1 MIQRSTGEHRRRP
14 AGPLRWFALVLALA
28 PAIAL
33 TSCGQT
39 DDGQTRVELWTLALS
54 PTFDDYMHQ
63 VIADFEAEHPGVEVV
78 WVDVPFDALDRKLV
92 TAAAAGRS
100 PDVVNFSDRQFSRYA
115 ALGAMHDLNG
125 LLPGDPHAQYQ
136 RGALRILELD
146 GELLALPWY
155 LTTQVRLVN
164 QGLLA
169 EGGLSEDTLGRDWE
183 TLRRQA
189 RDYHEQTGGFLFSLR
204 LGEDSILPTM
214 MLQSGLALFAEQ
226 DGRLVA
232 RLASD
237 EVVAYIRAW
246 VACYNDGALPRSS
259 ATGGH
264 QAVVEGF
271 QNGRLATIQTGANM
285 LNRVRDANPDVY
297 EQTAVLPPLSGALG
311 RSHIAVMPVGVMGKS
326 DHPALAARLA
336 WHLTKPANQT
346 ELARRSSVLPS
357 TPASLAD
364 PHFNPGADQ
373 TSDRMVLAR
382 VLSARSL
389 DDAVA
394 FTPAV
399 SAWPDMRLAFNE
411 GMKRVLLNRADLRET
426 LVEVQRQWNALLRA
440 APPASLDT
448 VPRPEPVS

>member
-1 MIQRSTGEHRRRP
+1 M
-14 AGPLRWFALVLALA
+14 
-28 PAIAL
+28 PAIHQRTVRRADARWL
-33 TSCGQT
+33 AAAVACVCLLAASCGPA
-39 DDGQTRVELWTLALS
+39 DEGRTRLELWTLALS
-54 PTFDDYMHQ
+54 PTFDDYMRG

-115 ALGAMHDLNG
+115 ALGAMHDLRG
-125 LLPGDPHAQYQ
+125 ILPGDPGERYQ
-136 RGALRILELD
+136 PGAVRILDLE

-164 QGLLA
+164 TKLLA
-169 EGGLSEDTLGRDWE
+169 DAGLSPETLGGDWD

-189 RDYHEQTGGFLFSLR
+189 RDYHRRTGGFLFSLR

-214 MLQSGLALFAEQ
+214 MLQSGLVPFEERN
-226 DGRLVA
+226 GRLTA
-232 RLASD
+232 RLTGD
-237 EVVAYIRAW
+237 EVVAYVQAW
-246 VACYNDGALPRSS
+246 VDCYRDGALPRSS

-285 LNRVRDANPDVY
+285 LNRVRDANPEVY
-297 EQTAVLPPLSGALG
+297 GQTAVLPPLTGRLG

-326 DHPALAARLA
+326 RHPQLAAALA
-336 WHLTKPANQT
+336 WHLTSPENQT

-357 TPASLAD
+357 TPASLHDAYFT
-364 PHFNPGADQ
+364 PTEAEAA
-373 TSDRMVLAR
+373 DRMVLAR
-382 VLSARSL
+382 KLSAGSL
-389 DDAVA
+389 NQGVA

-399 SAWPDMRLAFNE
+399 SPWPDMRLAFNE
-411 GMKRVLLNRADLRET
+411 GMKRILLNRAEVRQT
-426 LVEVQRQWNALLRA
+426 LAEVEQQWDALLSA
-440 APPASLDT
+440 SPKASLDT
-448 VPRPEPVS
+448 VPRPEPAP